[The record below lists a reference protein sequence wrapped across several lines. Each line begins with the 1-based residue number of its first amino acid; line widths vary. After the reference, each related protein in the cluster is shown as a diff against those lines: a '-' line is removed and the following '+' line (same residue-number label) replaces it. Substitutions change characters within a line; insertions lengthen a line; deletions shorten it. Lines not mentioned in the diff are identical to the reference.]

1 LIEERERGKYRVKQR
16 ERERERESFEIFFTS
31 DHFDM
36 NLREKL

>member
-1 LIEERERGKYRVKQR
+1 LRRGKEREI
-16 ERERERESFEIFFTS
+16 EREGEGDPFEIFFTS